1 MKRWKRVEEKRGWCI
16 GAGRSILTTS
26 HLREV
31 SLCLFHA
38 SICLHLC
45 IIFRIM
51 SRFFFLFYVTFHSL
65 VQRCEYI
72 WDWTLESYSREYFSQ
87 VENYIESDC
96 PRIIFN
102 VVSNSW
108 EQLRRVSLSNYI
120 RIVMISMK
128 ITTKDN
134 YLGMS
139 FVFSYYFFKIFI
151 YSVYSVRI

>member
-1 MKRWKRVEEKRGWCI
+1 MEEGWGAEKRAKD
-16 GAGRSILTTS
+16 GASEQVARYWPPHTY
-26 HLREV
+26 EE

-45 IIFRIM
+45 VIFRIM
-51 SRFFFLFYVTFHSL
+51 SPFFPFSTLLFFILLSKGENTF
-65 VQRCEYI
+65 E
-72 WDWTLESYSREYFSQ
+72 TLESCSREYFSQ

-102 VVSNSW
+102 VASNSW
-108 EQLRRVSLSNYI
+108 EQLRRISLSNYI

-128 ITTKDN
+128 ITVKDN

-139 FVFSYYFFKIFI
+139 FVFFLLFL
-151 YSVYSVRI
+151 